1 MKTYIELSLTALL
14 AVLIYE
20 KPKSLIYFAHHTL
33 GKLVLIGMVFI
44 MAKYYGINAGIIAS
58 LITIVLFEHIRE
70 DFKNAKKKSSQK
82 EGFAIINGKNEKNN
96 YEISKTDILGL
107 DRDLKMN
114 AIRSFNSSSQEYR
127 QCGKSNPFP
136 K

>member
-1 MKTYIELSLTALL
+1 MKTYVELSLTALL

-20 KPKSLIYFAHHTL
+20 KPKSLVYFAHHTL

-44 MAKYYGINAGIIAS
+44 MAKYYGINAGILTS

-70 DFKNAKKKSSQK
+70 DFNNAKKSRK
-82 EGFAIINGKNEKNN
+82 EGFAVINGKNESLNF
-96 YEISKTDILGL
+96 EISKTDILGL

-114 AIRSFNSSSQEYR
+114 AIRLFNASSQESGR
-127 QCGKSNPFP
+127 CGKSNPFP

>member
-1 MKTYIELSLTALL
+1 MKTYVELSLTALL

-20 KPKSLIYFAHHTL
+20 KPKSLVYFAHHTL

-44 MAKYYGINAGIIAS
+44 MAKYYGINAGILTS

-70 DFKNAKKKSSQK
+70 DFNNAKKSQK
-82 EGFAIINGKNEKNN
+82 EGFAVINGKNESLNF
-96 YEISKTDILGL
+96 EISKTDILGL

-114 AIRSFNSSSQEYR
+114 AIRLFNASSQESGR
-127 QCGKSNPFP
+127 CGKSNPFP

>member
-44 MAKYYGINAGIIAS
+44 MAKYYGINAGIITS

-70 DFKNAKKKSSQK
+70 DFKNAKKSQK
-82 EGFAIINGKNEKNN
+82 EGFAMINGKKESLN

-107 DRDLKMN
+107 DRDLKMT

-127 QCGKSNPFP
+127 QCGKPSPFP

>member
-33 GKLVLIGMVFI
+33 GKLALIGMVFL
-44 MAKYYGINAGIIAS
+44 MAKCYGINAGILTS

-70 DFKNAKKKSSQK
+70 DFNNVKKKSLQK
-82 EGFAIINGKNEKNN
+82 EGFAVINGKMEKKN

-107 DRDLKMN
+107 DRDLKMT

-127 QCGKSNPFP
+127 HCGKSSPFP

>member
-1 MKTYIELSLTALL
+1 MKTYVELSLTALL

-20 KPKSLIYFAHHTL
+20 KPKSLVYFAHHTL

-44 MAKYYGINAGIIAS
+44 MAKYYGINAGIITS

-70 DFKNAKKKSSQK
+70 DFNNAKKSQK
-82 EGFAIINGKNEKNN
+82 EGFAVINGKNESLNF
-96 YEISKTDILGL
+96 EISKTDILGL

-114 AIRSFNSSSQEYR
+114 AIRLFNASSQESGR
-127 QCGKSNPFP
+127 CGKSNPFP

>member
-1 MKTYIELSLTALL
+1 MKTYVELSLTALL

-20 KPKSLIYFAHHTL
+20 KPKSLVYFAHHTL

-44 MAKYYGINAGIIAS
+44 MAKYYGINAGIITS

-70 DFKNAKKKSSQK
+70 DFNTAKKSQK
-82 EGFAIINGKNEKNN
+82 EGFAVINGKNESLNF
-96 YEISKTDILGL
+96 EISKTDILGL

-114 AIRSFNSSSQEYR
+114 AIRLFNASSQESGR
-127 QCGKSNPFP
+127 CGKSNPFP